1 VHAIAWRRARATDV
15 LDELPLIEVVS
26 GLAPDAVALC
36 RRDHEEAPTEIHDYI
51 QLLREVPV
59 SWFPAIG
66 AMVNRIERLES
77 AHNAIRTMFER
88 AIVPRALA
96 AATAVTATNQ
106 FLMGV
111 QNAMVAGR
119 RIVDAR
125 RMAVAT
131 FDISRIPQLSLNEA
145 HAQLGAMATIGD
157 LMAGTHRQPAL
168 TKAASDE
175 IEAITSIAG
184 CLHDSFGEVAPI
196 IRLGWAETLSEF
208 DRPAPLANLAGLPGW
223 AEVPTELRRTL
234 QQFVDWLF
242 SRINRSERAADDA
255 INELVRICLLM
266 SAHSPVD
273 KIIPAHLVAPAP
285 AKLGSKLFLALDIA
299 RVRKGMTTLIRD
311 DRDRIISRAVIDDI
325 VDGRAQATVTH
336 IETAITTFTPAMR
349 FQLVSGAVR

>member
-1 VHAIAWRRARATDV
+1 MIASAR
-15 LDELPLIEVVS
+15 
-26 GLAPDAVALC
+26 
-36 RRDHEEAPTEIHDYI
+36 
-51 QLLREVPV
+51 
-59 SWFPAIG
+59 
-66 AMVNRIERLES
+66 
-77 AHNAIRTMFER
+77 
-88 AIVPRALA
+88 
-96 AATAVTATNQ
+96 
-106 FLMGV
+106 
-111 QNAMVAGR
+111 
-119 RIVDAR
+119 
-125 RMAVAT
+125 
-131 FDISRIPQLSLNEA
+131 
-145 HAQLGAMATIGD
+145 
-157 LMAGTHRQPAL
+157 
-168 TKAASDE
+168 
-175 IEAITSIAG
+175 
-184 CLHDSFGEVAPI
+184 
-196 IRLGWAETLSEF
+196 
-208 DRPAPLANLAGLPGW
+208 PLANLAGLPGW